1 MQVQLMVALKF
12 IKEGNSMKKARGNKN
27 SKEIKESRKKK
38 KIFSLIKVHTMN
50 YNFILVLSK
59 YIKRQIEQWN
69 ELLKNNGYID
79 EREFNILK
87 TLDVELEKV
96 IKEYKENGFE
106 IVDDIEIKLEDTF
119 KVVLSQYMID
129 DRKKLSKLEIELIE
143 NAVKIFSIVKALNEN
158 IRLEEK
164 TDFSQNLLNLTYN
177 FQEYI
182 TFFKAE
188 IDTCKVNLIIKEKE
202 MVGGEY
208 AV

>member
-129 DRKKLSKLEIELIE
+129 DRKKLSKLEIEPIE

-208 AV
+208 VV

>member
-106 IVDDIEIKLEDTF
+106 IVDDIEMKLEDTF

>member
-12 IKEGNSMKKARGNKN
+12 IKEGNSMKKARRNKN

-38 KIFSLIKVHTMN
+38 KLFSLIKVHTMN

>member
-208 AV
+208 VV

>member
-1 MQVQLMVALKF
+1 
-12 IKEGNSMKKARGNKN
+12 MKKARGNKN

-69 ELLKNNGYID
+69 ELLGNNGYID

-106 IVDDIEIKLEDTF
+106 IVDDIEMKLEDTF

-208 AV
+208 VV

>member
-143 NAVKIFSIVKALNEN
+143 NAVKIFSTVKALNEN

>member
-12 IKEGNSMKKARGNKN
+12 IREGNSMKKARGNKN

-208 AV
+208 VV